1 MPPTHDAIEG
11 VEVLRA
17 SPALSVRISREPPPR
32 EAEPGTPAHT
42 EWERLRGEM
51 PRLYNGPVLSVVS
64 LEGDAEVGEIVVR
77 RDTFQRLIVQPSV
90 RTGVR
95 ILAVTGVLTA
105 RSADG
110 RAHVFLGR
118 RSPQTRIYGDLWELG
133 PSGGV
138 TAPPGATSITTR
150 DLAGHLEDEI
160 SEETGLHSGGQGVP
174 FAILRDHIARS
185 DDVALRVDLGALEPI
200 LGASRPANWEYTHTQ
215 WVPIEEIAAFEREHA
230 AGIIAPTRALFRFL
244 GWV

>member
-1 MPPTHDAIEG
+1 MNEAIEG

-17 SPALSVRISREPPPR
+17 IAALSVRISREAAPP

-51 PRLYNGPVLSVVS
+51 PRLYNGPVLAVVS
-64 LEGDAEVGEIVVR
+64 LEGDDEVCEIVVR
-77 RDTFQRLIVQPSV
+77 RDTFQRLIVQPRV

-110 RAHVFLGR
+110 REHVFLGR
-118 RSPQTRIYGDLWELG
+118 RSPQTRIYGDQWELG

-138 TAPPGATSITTR
+138 SAPPGSTFINAA
-150 DLAGHLEDEI
+150 DLAGHLDDEI
-160 SEETGLHSGGQGVP
+160 SEETGLHSAGRGVP
-174 FAILRDHIARS
+174 FAILRDHVARS
-185 DDVALRVDLGALEPI
+185 DDVALRVDLGSLEPI
-200 LGASRPANWEYTHTQ
+200 LGASRPANWEYTQTQ
-215 WVPIEEIAAFEREHA
+215 WIPVEQVRAFDREHA
-230 AGIIAPTRALFRFL
+230 AGIIAPTRALFRLL
-244 GWV
+244 GWA